1 MSIIIRE
8 TTVKQD
14 PESSHVKVNLEIDL
28 DNKQQASEL
37 LTFIANKTSELN
49 SGSNTNIVGDL
60 VDIK

>member
-49 SGSNTNIVGDL
+49 SGGNANIFGYL